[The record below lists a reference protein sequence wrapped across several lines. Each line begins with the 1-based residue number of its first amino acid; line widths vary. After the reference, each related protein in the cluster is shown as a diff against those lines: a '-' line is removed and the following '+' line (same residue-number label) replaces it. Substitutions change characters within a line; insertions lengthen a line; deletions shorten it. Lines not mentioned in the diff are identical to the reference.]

1 LILIFIVLN
10 MKMNKIII
18 IITVFVFSVSLAQ
31 NTTILF
37 LRDGSIIQGTI
48 THEKPNKIFL
58 KTEMGFVQ
66 IKPEDIIG
74 REDLAKKG
82 DLTYMSDQIE
92 FVRRYVE
99 NLSGKTISWKD
110 SLQNKIDNL
119 YQVYKGFEILQ
130 QEFEA
135 DLLRLHTKDQ
145 EKSKQLLEVAHDIIE
160 HEVDISLNR
169 QNLGLVEDTI
179 SYINNGLSVAE
190 DNLAKNINQTYVL
203 SGSTANMMD
212 DIDAVSKEIINNKSQ
227 IDIMSGSVANLYR
240 EVQRVEKSFEF
251 INRSIKENRGS
262 IGLNQE
268 SINANHN
275 AIIELG
281 NSLDKKIDALHDS
294 LKVSQ
299 NELVSTMELL
309 WKQNKKSLND
319 INETFNDSLYSVNR
333 RIKTIDIKAGD
344 VSGDLEVYIT
354 ELKASIENINKA
366 IATINGN
373 ISGIERNVDGVS
385 SKLEVL
391 STQVSKIK
399 KK

>member
-1 LILIFIVLN
+1 
-10 MKMNKIII
+10 MKIIKI
-18 IITVFVFSVSLAQ
+18 IFFLVIVSSSMGFSQ

-58 KTEMGFVQ
+58 KTDMGFVQ

-99 NLSGKTISWKD
+99 NLSGKTVSWKD

-119 YQVYKGFEILQ
+119 YQIYKGFEILQ

-135 DLLRLHTKDQ
+135 DLLRLHSKDQ
-145 EKSKQLLEVAHDIIE
+145 EKSKQMLEITHDIVE

-169 QNLGLVEDTI
+169 QNIGLVGDTI
-179 SYINNGLSVAE
+179 NHINNGLTIAE
-190 DNLAKNINQTYVL
+190 DNLAKNINQTFVL
-203 SGSTANMMD
+203 SGSTANIMD
-212 DIDAVSKEIINNKSQ
+212 DIGAVSDELTNNKSQ

-281 NSLDKKIDALHDS
+281 NAIDKKIESLHDS

-309 WKQNKKSLND
+309 WKQNKKSVSD
-319 INETFNDSLYSVNR
+319 VNETFNDSLYSVNR
-333 RIKTIDIKAGD
+333 KVKKIDNKVGD
-344 VSGDLEVYIT
+344 IDGDLEVYIT

-366 IATINGN
+366 IAVINGN

-385 SKLEVL
+385 SKLEL
-391 STQVSKIK
+391 SLIHI
-399 KK
+399 

>member
-1 LILIFIVLN
+1 
-10 MKMNKIII
+10 MKIIKI
-18 IITVFVFSVSLAQ
+18 IFFLVIVSSSMGFSQ

-58 KTEMGFVQ
+58 KTDMGFVQ

-99 NLSGKTISWKD
+99 NLSGKTVSWKD

-119 YQVYKGFEILQ
+119 YQIYKGFEILQ

-145 EKSKQLLEVAHDIIE
+145 EKSKQMLEITHDIVE

-169 QNLGLVEDTI
+169 QNIGLVGDTI
-179 SYINNGLSVAE
+179 NHINNGLTIAE
-190 DNLAKNINQTYVL
+190 DNLAKNINQTFVL
-203 SGSTANMMD
+203 SGSTANIMD
-212 DIDAVSKEIINNKSQ
+212 DIGAVSDELTNNKSQ

-275 AIIELG
+275 AILELG
-281 NSLDKKIDALHDS
+281 NAIDKKIESLHDS

-309 WKQNKKSLND
+309 WKQNKKSVSD
-319 INETFNDSLYSVNR
+319 VNETFNDSLYSVNR
-333 RIKTIDIKAGD
+333 KVKKIDNKVDDID
-344 VSGDLEVYIT
+344 GDLEVYIT

-366 IATINGN
+366 IAVINGN

-385 SKLEVL
+385 SKLETL

>member
-1 LILIFIVLN
+1 MVSII
-10 MKMNKIII
+10 KMNKIII
-18 IITVFVFSVSLAQ
+18 SLIIVLTTLGFSQ

-58 KTEMGFVQ
+58 KTDMGFIQ

-99 NLSGKTISWKD
+99 SLSGKTVSWKD
-110 SLQNKIDNL
+110 SLQSNIENL
-119 YQVYKGFEILQ
+119 YQIYRGVEILQ

-135 DLLRLHTKDQ
+135 DLLRLHTKEQ
-145 EKSKQLLEVAHDIIE
+145 EKTKQLLEITHDIVE

-169 QNLGLVEDTI
+169 QNIGLVGDTI
-179 SYINNGLSVAE
+179 SNINNGLSIAE
-190 DNLAKNINQTYVL
+190 DNIAKNINQTYVL

-212 DIDAVSKEIINNKSQ
+212 DIDGVSNEIVNNKSQ

-281 NSLDKKIDALHDS
+281 NSFDKKIDALHDS

-309 WKQNKKSLND
+309 WKQNKKSVTD
-319 INETFNDSLYSVNR
+319 INDTFNDSLYNANR
-333 RIKTIDIKAGD
+333 KIKKIDTKVDDID
-344 VSGDLEVYIT
+344 SDLEIYIT
-354 ELKASIENINKA
+354 ELKASIEAINKA
-366 IATINGN
+366 IAVINGN
-373 ISGIERNVDGVS
+373 INGIENSVNGVS
-385 SKLEVL
+385 SKLESL

>member
-1 LILIFIVLN
+1 

-18 IITVFVFSVSLAQ
+18 ILTMFMFSVSLAQ

-99 NLSGKTISWKD
+99 NLSGKTVSWKD

-145 EKSKQLLEVAHDIIE
+145 EKSKQLLEITHDIVE

-169 QNLGLVEDTI
+169 QNIGLVGDTI
-179 SYINNGLSVAE
+179 GYINNGLSVAE

-212 DIDAVSKEIINNKSQ
+212 DIDAVSNEITNNKSQ

-309 WKQNKKSLND
+309 WKQNKKSVND

-333 RIKTIDIKAGD
+333 RVKTIDTKVND

-366 IATINGN
+366 IATINGS

-385 SKLEVL
+385 SKLEAL

>member
-1 LILIFIVLN
+1 
-10 MKMNKIII
+10 MKIIKI
-18 IITVFVFSVSLAQ
+18 IFFLVIFLSSMGFSQ

-58 KTEMGFVQ
+58 KTDMGFVQ

-99 NLSGKTISWKD
+99 NLSGKTVSWKD

-119 YQVYKGFEILQ
+119 YQIYKGFEILQ

-145 EKSKQLLEVAHDIIE
+145 EKSKQMLEITHDIVE

-169 QNLGLVEDTI
+169 QNIGLVGDTI
-179 SYINNGLSVAE
+179 NHINNGLTIAE
-190 DNLAKNINQTYVL
+190 DNLAKNINQTFVL
-203 SGSTANMMD
+203 SGSTANIMD
-212 DIDAVSKEIINNKSQ
+212 DISGVSDELTNNKSQ

-281 NSLDKKIDALHDS
+281 NAIDKKIESLHDS

-309 WKQNKKSLND
+309 WKQNKKSVSD
-319 INETFNDSLYSVNR
+319 VNETFNDSLYSVNR
-333 RIKTIDIKAGD
+333 KVKKIDNKVDDID
-344 VSGDLEVYIT
+344 GDLEVYIT

-366 IATINGN
+366 IAVINGN
-373 ISGIERNVDGVS
+373 ISGIERTVDGVS
-385 SKLEVL
+385 SKLETL
-391 STQVSKIK
+391 TTQVSKIK

>member
-1 LILIFIVLN
+1 
-10 MKMNKIII
+10 MNKII
-18 IITVFVFSVSLAQ
+18 VSLIIGLTALGFSQ

-58 KTEMGFVQ
+58 KTDMGFIQ

-99 NLSGKTISWKD
+99 SLSGKTVSWKD
-110 SLQNKIDNL
+110 SLQSNIENL
-119 YQVYKGFEILQ
+119 YQIYRGVEILQ

-135 DLLRLHTKDQ
+135 DLLRLYTKEQ
-145 EKSKQLLEVAHDIIE
+145 EKTKQLLEITHDIVE

-169 QNLGLVEDTI
+169 QNIGLVGDTI
-179 SYINNGLSVAE
+179 SNINNGLAIAE
-190 DNLAKNINQTYVL
+190 NNLAKNINQTYVL

-212 DIDAVSKEIINNKSQ
+212 DIDGVSNEIINNKSQ

-251 INRSIKENRGS
+251 MNRSIKENRGS

-281 NSLDKKIDALHDS
+281 NAVDKKIDALHDS

-309 WKQNKKSLND
+309 WKQNKKSVTD
-319 INETFNDSLYSVNR
+319 INDTFNDSLYNANR
-333 RIKTIDIKAGD
+333 KIKKIDTKVDDID
-344 VSGDLEVYIT
+344 SDLEIYIT
-354 ELKASIENINKA
+354 ELKASIESINKA
-366 IATINGN
+366 IAVINGN
-373 ISGIERNVDGVS
+373 INGIENSVNGVS
-385 SKLEVL
+385 SKLESL

>member
-1 LILIFIVLN
+1 
-10 MKMNKIII
+10 MNKIII
-18 IITVFVFSVSLAQ
+18 IIAMFMFSVSLAQ

-99 NLSGKTISWKD
+99 NLSGKTVSWKD

-145 EKSKQLLEVAHDIIE
+145 EKSKQLLEITHDIVE

-169 QNLGLVEDTI
+169 QNIGLVGDTI
-179 SYINNGLSVAE
+179 GYINNGLSVAE

-212 DIDAVSKEIINNKSQ
+212 DIDAVSNEITNNKSQ

-309 WKQNKKSLND
+309 WKQNKKSVND
-319 INETFNDSLYSVNR
+319 INETFNDSLYNVNR
-333 RIKTIDIKAGD
+333 RVKTIDTKVSD

-373 ISGIERNVDGVS
+373 ISGIEKNVEGVS
-385 SKLEVL
+385 SKLEAL

>member
-1 LILIFIVLN
+1 
-10 MKMNKIII
+10 MKITKIII
-18 IITVFVFSVSLAQ
+18 IYIISMICALMAQ

-58 KTEMGFVQ
+58 KTDMGFVQ

-92 FVRRYVE
+92 FVRRHVE
-99 NLSGKTISWKD
+99 NLSGKTVSWKD
-110 SLQNKIDNL
+110 SLQNNINNL
-119 YQVYKGFEILQ
+119 YQIHKGIEILQ

-135 DLLRLHTKDQ
+135 DLLHLHTKDQ
-145 EKSKQLLEVAHDIIE
+145 EKSKQLLEIAHDIVE

-169 QNLGLVEDTI
+169 QTIGIVGDTI
-179 SYINNGLSVAE
+179 NFINNGLEIAE

-203 SGSTANMMD
+203 SGSAANMMD
-212 DIDAVSKEIINNKSQ
+212 DINGVSREMTNNKSQ

-240 EVQRVEKSFEF
+240 EVQRVEKSFDY

-268 SINANHN
+268 SINSNHS
-275 AIIELG
+275 AIVELG
-281 NSLDKKIDALHDS
+281 NTMDKKINALHDS
-294 LKVSQ
+294 LRVYQ
-299 NELVSTMELL
+299 GELISTMELL
-309 WKQNKKSLND
+309 WKQNKKAV
-319 INETFNDSLYSVNR
+319 NEVTDTFNDSLYSVNR
-333 RIKTIDIKAGD
+333 DMKKIDTKTTDLG
-344 VSGDLEVYIT
+344 SDLELYISQ
-354 ELKASIENINKA
+354 LKESIEDINKS
-366 IATINGN
+366 IVVINGN
-373 ISGIERNVDGVS
+373 ISGLERNINGVS
-385 SKLEVL
+385 SKLETL

>member
-1 LILIFIVLN
+1 MVSLMKIIKIIFFLVIVLLS
-10 MKMNKIII
+10 
-18 IITVFVFSVSLAQ
+18 VGFSQ

-58 KTEMGFVQ
+58 KTDMGFVQ

-99 NLSGKTISWKD
+99 NLSGKTVSWKD

-119 YQVYKGFEILQ
+119 YQIYKGFEILQ

-145 EKSKQLLEVAHDIIE
+145 EKSKQMLEITHDIVE

-169 QNLGLVEDTI
+169 QNIGLVGDTI
-179 SYINNGLSVAE
+179 NHINNGLTIAE
-190 DNLAKNINQTYVL
+190 DNLAKNINQTFVL
-203 SGSTANMMD
+203 SGSTANIMD
-212 DIDAVSKEIINNKSQ
+212 DIGAVSDELTNNKSQ

-281 NSLDKKIDALHDS
+281 NAIDKKIESLHDS

-309 WKQNKKSLND
+309 WKQNKKSVSD
-319 INETFNDSLYSVNR
+319 VNETFNDSLYTVNR
-333 RIKTIDIKAGD
+333 KVKKIDNKVDDID
-344 VSGDLEVYIT
+344 GDLDVYIT

-366 IATINGN
+366 IAVINGN

-385 SKLEVL
+385 SKLETL

>member
-1 LILIFIVLN
+1 MVSG
-10 MKMNKIII
+10 MKKTKKIILLTI
-18 IITVFVFSVSLAQ
+18 LLCSLLPAQ

-58 KTEMGFVQ
+58 KTDMGFVQ

-92 FVRRYVE
+92 FVRRHIE
-99 NLSGKTISWKD
+99 NLSGRTVSWKD
-110 SLQNKIDNL
+110 SLQNNINNL
-119 YQVYKGFEILQ
+119 FQIYKGVEILQ

-145 EKSKQLLEVAHDIIE
+145 EKSKQLLEIAHDIVE

-169 QNLGLVEDTI
+169 QNIGLVGDTI
-179 SYINNGLSVAE
+179 SQINNGLTIAE

-212 DIDAVSKEIINNKSQ
+212 DINDVSKEMTNNKSQ

-240 EVQRVEKSFEF
+240 EVQRVEKSFDF

-268 SINANHN
+268 SINSNHS

-281 NSLDKKIDALHDS
+281 NSMDNKLKALNDS

-299 NELVSTMELL
+299 GELISTMELL
-309 WKQNKKSLND
+309 WKQNKKAV
-319 INETFNDSLYSVNR
+319 NEVTDTFNDSLYNVNR
-333 RIKTIDIKAGD
+333 KMKKVEKKTADLGT
-344 VSGDLEVYIT
+344 DLEIYLGQ
-354 ELKASIENINKA
+354 LKQSVDDINKA
-366 IATINGN
+366 IAVINGN
-373 ISGIERNVDGVS
+373 VAGLERNINSVS
-385 SKLEVL
+385 TKLETL
-391 STQVSKIK
+391 SDQVSKIK

>member
-1 LILIFIVLN
+1 
-10 MKMNKIII
+10 M
-18 IITVFVFSVSLAQ
+18 FSVSLAQ

-99 NLSGKTISWKD
+99 NLSGKTVSWKD

-145 EKSKQLLEVAHDIIE
+145 EKSKQLLEITHDIVE

-169 QNLGLVEDTI
+169 QNIGLVGDTI
-179 SYINNGLSVAE
+179 GYINNGLNVAE

-212 DIDAVSKEIINNKSQ
+212 DIDAVSNEITNNKSQ

-309 WKQNKKSLND
+309 WKQNKKSVND

-333 RIKTIDIKAGD
+333 RVKTIDTKVSD

-366 IATINGN
+366 IATINGS

-385 SKLEVL
+385 SKLEAL

>member
-1 LILIFIVLN
+1 MVSII
-10 MKMNKIII
+10 KMNKII
-18 IITVFVFSVSLAQ
+18 VSLIIVLTTLGFSQ

-58 KTEMGFVQ
+58 KTDMGFIQ

-99 NLSGKTISWKD
+99 SLSGKTVSWKD
-110 SLQNKIDNL
+110 SLNSNIENL
-119 YQVYKGFEILQ
+119 YQIYRGVEILQ

-135 DLLRLHTKDQ
+135 DLLRLHTKEQ
-145 EKSKQLLEVAHDIIE
+145 EKTKQLLEITHDIVE

-169 QNLGLVEDTI
+169 QNIGLVGDTI
-179 SYINNGLSVAE
+179 SNINNGLAIAE
-190 DNLAKNINQTYVL
+190 NNLAKNINQTYVL

-212 DIDAVSKEIINNKSQ
+212 DIDGVSNEIINNKSQ

-281 NSLDKKIDALHDS
+281 NSFDEKIDALHDS

-309 WKQNKKSLND
+309 WKQNKKSVTD
-319 INETFNDSLYSVNR
+319 INDTFNDSLYIANR
-333 RIKTIDIKAGD
+333 KIKKIDNKVGD
-344 VSGDLEVYIT
+344 IDSDLEIYIT
-354 ELKASIENINKA
+354 ELKASIEAINKA
-366 IATINGN
+366 IAVINGN
-373 ISGIERNVDGVS
+373 INGIENSVSGVS
-385 SKLEVL
+385 SKLESL

>member
-1 LILIFIVLN
+1 
-10 MKMNKIII
+10 MKIIKI
-18 IITVFVFSVSLAQ
+18 IFFLVIVSSSMGFSQ

-58 KTEMGFVQ
+58 KTDMGFVQ

-99 NLSGKTISWKD
+99 NLSGKTVSWKD

-119 YQVYKGFEILQ
+119 YQIYKGFEILQ

-145 EKSKQLLEVAHDIIE
+145 EKSKQMLEITHDIVE

-169 QNLGLVEDTI
+169 QNIGLVGDTI
-179 SYINNGLSVAE
+179 NHINNGLTIAE
-190 DNLAKNINQTYVL
+190 DNLAKNINQTFVL
-203 SGSTANMMD
+203 SGSTANIMD
-212 DIDAVSKEIINNKSQ
+212 DIGAVSDELTNNKSQ

-281 NSLDKKIDALHDS
+281 NAIDKKIESLHDS

-309 WKQNKKSLND
+309 WKQNKKSVSD
-319 INETFNDSLYSVNR
+319 VNETFNDSLYSVNR
-333 RIKTIDIKAGD
+333 KVKKIDNKVDDID
-344 VSGDLEVYIT
+344 SDLEVYIT

-366 IATINGN
+366 IAVINGN

-385 SKLEVL
+385 SKLEAL

>member
-1 LILIFIVLN
+1 

-18 IITVFVFSVSLAQ
+18 IIATFVFSVSLAQ

-99 NLSGKTISWKD
+99 NLSGKTVSWKD

-145 EKSKQLLEVAHDIIE
+145 EKSKQLLEITHDIVE

-169 QNLGLVEDTI
+169 QNIGLVGDTI
-179 SYINNGLSVAE
+179 GYINNGLSVAE

-212 DIDAVSKEIINNKSQ
+212 DIDAVSNEITNNKSQ

-309 WKQNKKSLND
+309 WKQNKKSVND
-319 INETFNDSLYSVNR
+319 INETFNDSLYSINR
-333 RIKTIDIKAGD
+333 KVKTIDTKVEDFG
-344 VSGDLEVYIT
+344 GDLEVYIT

-366 IATINGN
+366 IATINGS

-385 SKLEVL
+385 SKLEAL

>member
-1 LILIFIVLN
+1 

-18 IITVFVFSVSLAQ
+18 IIAMFMFSVSLAQ

-99 NLSGKTISWKD
+99 NLSGKTVSWKD

-145 EKSKQLLEVAHDIIE
+145 EKSKQLLEITHDIVE

-169 QNLGLVEDTI
+169 QNIGLVGDTI
-179 SYINNGLSVAE
+179 GYINNGLSVAE

-212 DIDAVSKEIINNKSQ
+212 DIDAVSNEITNNKSQ

-309 WKQNKKSLND
+309 WKQNKKSVND

-333 RIKTIDIKAGD
+333 RVKTIDTKVSD

-366 IATINGN
+366 IATINGS

-385 SKLEVL
+385 SKLEAL
-391 STQVSKIK
+391 SNQVSKIK

>member
-1 LILIFIVLN
+1 
-10 MKMNKIII
+10 MNKII
-18 IITVFVFSVSLAQ
+18 VSLVIVLTTLGFSQ

-58 KTEMGFVQ
+58 KTDMGFIQ

-99 NLSGKTISWKD
+99 SLSGKTVSWKD
-110 SLQNKIDNL
+110 SLNSNIENL
-119 YQVYKGFEILQ
+119 YQIYRGVEILQ

-135 DLLRLHTKDQ
+135 DLLRLHTKEQ
-145 EKSKQLLEVAHDIIE
+145 EKTKQLLEITHDIVE

-169 QNLGLVEDTI
+169 QNIGLVGDTI
-179 SYINNGLSVAE
+179 SNINNGLAIAE
-190 DNLAKNINQTYVL
+190 NNLAKNINQTYVL

-212 DIDAVSKEIINNKSQ
+212 DIDGVSNEIINNKSQ

-281 NSLDKKIDALHDS
+281 NSFDEKIDALHDS

-309 WKQNKKSLND
+309 WKQNKKSVTD
-319 INETFNDSLYSVNR
+319 INDTFNDSLYIANR
-333 RIKTIDIKAGD
+333 KIKKIDNKVGD
-344 VSGDLEVYIT
+344 IDSDLEIYIT
-354 ELKASIENINKA
+354 ELKASIEAINKA
-366 IATINGN
+366 IAVINGN
-373 ISGIERNVDGVS
+373 INGIENSVSGVS
-385 SKLEVL
+385 SKLESL

>member
-1 LILIFIVLN
+1 
-10 MKMNKIII
+10 MNKIII
-18 IITVFVFSVSLAQ
+18 IITTFVFSISLAQ

-99 NLSGKTISWKD
+99 NLSGKTVSWKD

-145 EKSKQLLEVAHDIIE
+145 EKSKQLLEITHDIVE

-169 QNLGLVEDTI
+169 QNIGLVGDTI
-179 SYINNGLSVAE
+179 GYINNGLSLAE

-212 DIDAVSKEIINNKSQ
+212 DIDAVSNEITNNRSQ

-281 NSLDKKIDALHDS
+281 SSLDKKIDALHDS

-309 WKQNKKSLND
+309 WKQNKKSVND
-319 INETFNDSLYSVNR
+319 INEAFNDSLYSINR
-333 RIKTIDIKAGD
+333 KVKTIDTKVEDAG
-344 VSGDLEVYIT
+344 GDLEVYIT

-385 SKLEVL
+385 SKLEAL

>member
-1 LILIFIVLN
+1 MVSII
-10 MKMNKIII
+10 KMNKII
-18 IITVFVFSVSLAQ
+18 VSLIIVLTTLGFSQ

-58 KTEMGFVQ
+58 KTDMGFIQ

-99 NLSGKTISWKD
+99 SLSGKTVSWKD
-110 SLQNKIDNL
+110 SLQSNIENL
-119 YQVYKGFEILQ
+119 YQIYRGVEILQ

-135 DLLRLHTKDQ
+135 DLLRLHTKEQ
-145 EKSKQLLEVAHDIIE
+145 EKTKQLLEITHDIVE

-169 QNLGLVEDTI
+169 QNIGLVGDTI
-179 SYINNGLSVAE
+179 SNINNGLAIAE
-190 DNLAKNINQTYVL
+190 NNLAKNINQTYVL

-212 DIDAVSKEIINNKSQ
+212 DIDGVSNEIINNKSQ

-281 NSLDKKIDALHDS
+281 NSFDKKIDALHDS

-309 WKQNKKSLND
+309 WKQNKKSVTD
-319 INETFNDSLYSVNR
+319 INDTFNDSLYIANR
-333 RIKTIDIKAGD
+333 KIKKIDNKVDDID
-344 VSGDLEVYIT
+344 SDLEIYIT
-354 ELKASIENINKA
+354 ELKASIEAINKA
-366 IATINGN
+366 IAVINGN
-373 ISGIERNVDGVS
+373 INGIENSVSGVS
-385 SKLEVL
+385 SKLESL

>member
-1 LILIFIVLN
+1 
-10 MKMNKIII
+10 
-18 IITVFVFSVSLAQ
+18 
-31 NTTILF
+31 
-37 LRDGSIIQGTI
+37 
-48 THEKPNKIFL
+48 
-58 KTEMGFVQ
+58 MGFVQ

-99 NLSGKTISWKD
+99 NLSGKTVSWKD

-145 EKSKQLLEVAHDIIE
+145 EKSKQLLEITHDIVE

-169 QNLGLVEDTI
+169 QNIGLVGDTI
-179 SYINNGLSVAE
+179 GYINNGLSVAE

-212 DIDAVSKEIINNKSQ
+212 DIDALSNEITNNKSQ

-309 WKQNKKSLND
+309 WKQNKKSVND

-333 RIKTIDIKAGD
+333 RVKTIDTKVGD

-366 IATINGN
+366 IATINGS

-385 SKLEVL
+385 SKLEAL

>member
-1 LILIFIVLN
+1 MVSII
-10 MKMNKIII
+10 KMNKII
-18 IITVFVFSVSLAQ
+18 VSLIIVLTTLGFSQ

-58 KTEMGFVQ
+58 KTDMGFIQ

-99 NLSGKTISWKD
+99 SLSGKTVSWKD
-110 SLQNKIDNL
+110 SLQSNIENL
-119 YQVYKGFEILQ
+119 YQIYRGVEILQ

-135 DLLRLHTKDQ
+135 DLLRLHTKEQ
-145 EKSKQLLEVAHDIIE
+145 EKTKQLLEITHDIVE

-169 QNLGLVEDTI
+169 QNIGLVGDTI
-179 SYINNGLSVAE
+179 SNINNGLAIAE
-190 DNLAKNINQTYVL
+190 NNLAKNINQTYVL

-212 DIDAVSKEIINNKSQ
+212 DIDGVSDEIINNKSQ

-281 NSLDKKIDALHDS
+281 NSFDKKIDALHDS

-309 WKQNKKSLND
+309 WKQNKKSVTD
-319 INETFNDSLYSVNR
+319 INDTFNDSLYNANR
-333 RIKTIDIKAGD
+333 KIKKIDTKVDDID
-344 VSGDLEVYIT
+344 SDLEIYIT
-354 ELKASIENINKA
+354 ELKASIEAINKA
-366 IATINGN
+366 IAVINGN
-373 ISGIERNVDGVS
+373 INGIENSVNGVS
-385 SKLEVL
+385 SKLESL

>member
-1 LILIFIVLN
+1 MVSII
-10 MKMNKIII
+10 KMNKII
-18 IITVFVFSVSLAQ
+18 VSLIILLTTLGFSQ

-58 KTEMGFVQ
+58 KTDMGFIQ

-99 NLSGKTISWKD
+99 SLSGKTVSWKD
-110 SLQNKIDNL
+110 SLQSNIENL
-119 YQVYKGFEILQ
+119 YQIYRGVEILQ

-135 DLLRLHTKDQ
+135 DLLRLYTKEQ
-145 EKSKQLLEVAHDIIE
+145 EKTKQLLEITHDIVE

-169 QNLGLVEDTI
+169 QNIGLVGDTI
-179 SYINNGLSVAE
+179 SNINNGLAIAE
-190 DNLAKNINQTYVL
+190 NNLAKNINQTYVL

-212 DIDAVSKEIINNKSQ
+212 DIDGVSSEIINNKSQ

-281 NSLDKKIDALHDS
+281 NSFDKKIDALHDS

-309 WKQNKKSLND
+309 WKQNKKSVTD
-319 INETFNDSLYSVNR
+319 INDTFNDSLYNANR
-333 RIKTIDIKAGD
+333 KIKKIDTKVDDID
-344 VSGDLEVYIT
+344 SDLEIYIT
-354 ELKASIENINKA
+354 ELKASIEAINKA
-366 IATINGN
+366 IAVINGN
-373 ISGIERNVDGVS
+373 INGIENSVNGVS
-385 SKLEVL
+385 SKLESL

>member
-1 LILIFIVLN
+1 
-10 MKMNKIII
+10 MKMSKIII
-18 IITVFVFSVSLAQ
+18 ILTMFMFSVSLAQ

-58 KTEMGFVQ
+58 KTDMGFVQ

-99 NLSGKTISWKD
+99 NLSGKTVSWKD

-145 EKSKQLLEVAHDIIE
+145 EKSKQLLEITHDIVE

-169 QNLGLVEDTI
+169 QNIGLVGDTI
-179 SYINNGLSVAE
+179 GYINNGLNVAE

-212 DIDAVSKEIINNKSQ
+212 DIDAVSNEITNNKSQ

-309 WKQNKKSLND
+309 WKQNKKSVND

-333 RIKTIDIKAGD
+333 RVKTIDTKVSD

-366 IATINGN
+366 IATINGS

-385 SKLEVL
+385 SKLEAL

>member
-1 LILIFIVLN
+1 MVSLMKIIKIIFFLVIVLSSLG
-10 MKMNKIII
+10 
-18 IITVFVFSVSLAQ
+18 FSQ

-58 KTEMGFVQ
+58 KTDMGFVQ

-99 NLSGKTISWKD
+99 NLSGKTVSWKD

-119 YQVYKGFEILQ
+119 YQIYKGFEILQ

-135 DLLRLHTKDQ
+135 DLLRLHSKDQ
-145 EKSKQLLEVAHDIIE
+145 EKSKQLLEITHDIVE

-169 QNLGLVEDTI
+169 QNIGLVGDTI
-179 SYINNGLSVAE
+179 NHINNGLTIAE
-190 DNLAKNINQTYVL
+190 DNLAKNINQTFVL
-203 SGSTANMMD
+203 SGSTANIMD
-212 DIDAVSKEIINNKSQ
+212 DIGAVSDELINNKSQ

-281 NSLDKKIDALHDS
+281 NAIDKKIESLHDS

-309 WKQNKKSLND
+309 WKQNKKSVSD
-319 INETFNDSLYSVNR
+319 VNETFNDSLYSVNR
-333 RIKTIDIKAGD
+333 KVKKIDNKVDDID
-344 VSGDLEVYIT
+344 SDLEVYIT
-354 ELKASIENINKA
+354 ELKSSIENINKA
-366 IATINGN
+366 IAVINGN

-385 SKLEVL
+385 SKLEAL

>member
-1 LILIFIVLN
+1 MVSII
-10 MKMNKIII
+10 KMNKIILSLI
-18 IITVFVFSVSLAQ
+18 IVLTTLGFAQ

-58 KTEMGFVQ
+58 KTDMGFIQ

-99 NLSGKTISWKD
+99 SLSGKTVSWKD
-110 SLQNKIDNL
+110 SLQSNIENL
-119 YQVYKGFEILQ
+119 YQIYRGVEILQ

-135 DLLRLHTKDQ
+135 DLLRLYTKEQ
-145 EKSKQLLEVAHDIIE
+145 EKTKQLLEITHDIVE

-169 QNLGLVEDTI
+169 QNIGLVGDTI
-179 SYINNGLSVAE
+179 SNINNGLAIAE
-190 DNLAKNINQTYVL
+190 NNLAKNINQTYVL
-203 SGSTANMMD
+203 SGSTANMMG
-212 DIDAVSKEIINNKSQ
+212 DIDGVAEEMINNKSQ

-275 AIIELG
+275 AIIALG
-281 NSLDKKIDALHDS
+281 NSFDKKIDALNDS
-294 LKVSQ
+294 LNVSQ

-309 WKQNKKSLND
+309 WKQNKKSVTD
-319 INETFNDSLYSVNR
+319 INDTFNDSLYNSNR
-333 RIKTIDIKAGD
+333 KIKKIDTKIDD
-344 VSGDLEVYIT
+344 VDSDLELYIT
-354 ELKASIENINKA
+354 ELKVSIESINKA
-366 IATINGN
+366 IAVLNGN
-373 ISGIERNVDGVS
+373 INGIESNVNSVS
-385 SKLEVL
+385 SKLETL

>member
-1 LILIFIVLN
+1 
-10 MKMNKIII
+10 MNKII
-18 IITVFVFSVSLAQ
+18 VSLIIVLTTLGFSQ

-58 KTEMGFVQ
+58 KTDMGFIQ

-99 NLSGKTISWKD
+99 SLSGKTVSWKD
-110 SLQNKIDNL
+110 SLQSNIENL
-119 YQVYKGFEILQ
+119 YQIYRGVEILQ

-135 DLLRLHTKDQ
+135 DLLRLYTKEQ
-145 EKSKQLLEVAHDIIE
+145 EKTKQLLEITHDIVE

-169 QNLGLVEDTI
+169 QNIGLVGDTI
-179 SYINNGLSVAE
+179 SNINNGLAIAE
-190 DNLAKNINQTYVL
+190 NNLAKNINQTYVL

-212 DIDAVSKEIINNKSQ
+212 DIDGVSNEIINNKSQ

-251 INRSIKENRGS
+251 MNRSIKENRGS

-281 NSLDKKIDALHDS
+281 NAVDKKIDALHDS

-309 WKQNKKSLND
+309 WKQNKKSVTD
-319 INETFNDSLYSVNR
+319 INDTFNDSLYNANR
-333 RIKTIDIKAGD
+333 KIKNIDTKVDDID
-344 VSGDLEVYIT
+344 SDLEIYIT
-354 ELKASIENINKA
+354 ELKASIESINKA
-366 IATINGN
+366 IAVINGN
-373 ISGIERNVDGVS
+373 INGIENSVNGVS
-385 SKLEVL
+385 SKLESL

>member
-1 LILIFIVLN
+1 

-18 IITVFVFSVSLAQ
+18 IITMFVFSVSLAQ

-99 NLSGKTISWKD
+99 NLSGKTVSWKD

-145 EKSKQLLEVAHDIIE
+145 EKSKQLLEITHDIVE

-169 QNLGLVEDTI
+169 QNIGLVGDTI
-179 SYINNGLSVAE
+179 GYINNGLSVAE

-212 DIDAVSKEIINNKSQ
+212 DIDAVSNEITNNKSQ

-309 WKQNKKSLND
+309 WKQNKKSVND

-333 RIKTIDIKAGD
+333 KVKTIDTKVED
-344 VSGDLEVYIT
+344 VGGDLEVYIT

-366 IATINGN
+366 IATINGS

-385 SKLEVL
+385 SKLEAL